1 MYIVFFLYYI
11 LIFNYFFLF
20 SNKIIVLIINR
31 RMKNDIIFIILVG
44 YINVDLLFNIFFM
57 VWYIVLFVLNGVM
70 ILNIFLLMV
79 IKMIE
84 LI

>member
-1 MYIVFFLYYI
+1 
-11 LIFNYFFLF
+11 
-20 SNKIIVLIINR
+20 
-31 RMKNDIIFIILVG
+31 MKNDIVFIILVG